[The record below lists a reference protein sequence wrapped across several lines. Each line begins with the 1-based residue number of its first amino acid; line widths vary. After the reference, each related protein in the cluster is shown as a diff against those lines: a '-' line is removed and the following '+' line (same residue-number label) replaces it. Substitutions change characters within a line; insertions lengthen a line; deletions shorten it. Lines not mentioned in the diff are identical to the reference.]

1 MEEIMLDK
9 KKIKYMT
16 RCAIYEKEIGKED
29 LKKTGYCA
37 SDYVRVRIWTTVIGV
52 TISVIVCALL
62 YFLCSTD
69 DFISNMFSYDYTAFF
84 RKVLFWY
91 IVIALVYI
99 IICIVL
105 YSYRYTRA
113 SKRVKQ
119 YSRMLDAIR
128 KRAIEN
134 EKEDSQE
141 DSRDE

>member
-37 SDYVRVRIWTTVIGV
+37 SDYVRVR
-52 TISVIVCALL
+52 
-62 YFLCSTD
+62 
-69 DFISNMFSYDYTAFF
+69 MFSYDYTAFF